1 MCLLC
6 VADGWQLI
14 SIRCII
20 RDRSAVARSQF
31 VFSAAVAIGIR
42 NGLNRG
48 TQRTSGVSILR
59 LAGDAAAVVV
69 GILE

>member
-14 SIRCII
+14 SIRCVI
-20 RDRSAVARSQF
+20 RNGSAVINSQLILP
-31 VFSAAVAIGIR
+31 VAVAIGIR

-48 TQRTSGVSILR
+48 TQRAGGVSILR

>member
-14 SIRCII
+14 SIRCIV
-20 RDRSAVARSQF
+20 RDRGTIVRSQL
-31 VFSAAVAIGIR
+31 VLPVAVAIGVR

-48 TQRTSGVSILR
+48 TQRAGGVSILH
-59 LAGDAAAVVV
+59 LGSDAAAVVV